1 MIPVV
6 IVVVTVAV
14 TLRSDSEPVKIVV
27 NKPRGTVYWGGAGL
41 DGAYLM
47 DQVRALQEAGVKNV
61 WVGKRTMTT
70 LPDAIR
76 SGSDLRYKGRIDD
89 RSWMLDGMEKVH
101 SDQFNLIGYSYGSLM
116 AAQTAHVY
124 ASNGNVIDHLV
135 LVGSPID
142 AGFLADLKVNK
153 NIKKIIILN
162 LTQYDDP
169 IFAGIPQWRLTIS
182 AIKLGRQMK
191 ESQEKNDGIGHFYYA
206 PATDEGKRRRRIL
219 AQYLYSKEG
228 LR

>member
-1 MIPVV
+1 MIPAA
-6 IVVVTVAV
+6 IIIITAAV
-14 TLRSDSEPVKIVV
+14 TLKSDGEPVKIVV

-41 DGAYLM
+41 DGPYLM
-47 DQVRALQEAGVKNV
+47 DQVRALQEVGVKDV
-61 WVGKRTMTT
+61 WVGKRTLTT
-70 LPDAIR
+70 LPDAMR
-76 SGSDLRYKGRIDD
+76 SGSDLRYKGRSDD
-89 RSWMLDGMEKVH
+89 RTWMLDGMEKMH

-124 ASNGNVIDHLV
+124 ATNGDIIDHLV

-142 AGFLADLKVNK
+142 GDFLADLRANK
-153 NIKKIIILN
+153 NIKKIIVLN

-191 ESQEKNDGIGHFYYA
+191 ASQEKNDGIGHFYYA
-206 PATDEGKRRRRIL
+206 PATDEGKRRRRVL
-219 AQYLYSKEG
+219 ARLLYSEG